1 MPQSFSFDLD
11 LSAISGFL
19 KQSLPSIELNKAFG
33 SLTYERSGNTVGI
46 DLSLNLESN
55 LGSINL
61 GPWNFDFN
69 PTYLDYPAEPTPKI
83 DQIIAFGDSLSDTG
97 TLFQLTGGLVPPSPP
112 YFEGRFSNGPIW
124 IDYLA
129 DRFGLDDTAAQSFAV
144 GGAKAGR
151 DNISTEQF
159 GLPASLNLPGTL
171 DEIDAFTTQASPVAD
186 SNTLFVLWAGG
197 NDLLNLPS
205 DPNQAFAG
213 IVNAVADVSKGI
225 IELAQVGAE
234 QILVP
239 NSIDLGLAPFP
250 RRNGL
255 AEQATTASVIFNRLL
270 DGVIPFLERGLG
282 INVIEVDLFSVSQR
296 VAANPGEFGFTNV
309 TDPLIEQTT
318 PVNPDEFF
326 WWDQIHP
333 TTRTH
338 QIVADLFEASVAQST
353 PPNGSSTLFSAD
365 RLLKNAKAG
374 LENLL
379 PAANSKS
386 LVPDSGLT
394 V

>member
-19 KQSLPSIELNKAFG
+19 KQSVPSIELSKAFG
-33 SLTYERSGNTVGI
+33 SLTYERSGNTVDI

-55 LGSINL
+55 LGPINL
-61 GPWNFDFN
+61 GSWNFDFN

-97 TLFQLTGGLVPPSPP
+97 TLFQITGGLVPPSPP
-112 YFEGRFSNGPIW
+112 YFEGRLSNGPIW

-129 DRFGLDDTAAQSFAV
+129 DRFGLDDSATQSFAV

-151 DNISTEQF
+151 DNISTELF
-159 GLPASLNLPGTL
+159 GLPESLNLSGTL
-171 DEIDAFTTQASPVAD
+171 DQIDAFTAQARPVAD
-186 SNTLFVLWAGG
+186 SNTLFVVWAGG

-213 IVNAVADVSKGI
+213 IVDAVANLSKGI
-225 IELAQVGAE
+225 IGLAQVGAE

-255 AEQATTASVIFNRLL
+255 AEQATTASVVFNQLL
-270 DGVIPFLERGLG
+270 DRVIPFLERGLG

-318 PVNPDEFF
+318 PVNPDGFF

-333 TTRTH
+333 TTRIH
-338 QIVADLFEASVAQST
+338 EIVADLFEAAIPQST
-353 PPNGSSTLFSAD
+353 PVNGSSTLFSVD
-365 RLLKNAKAG
+365 RLLKNAKAE

-386 LVPDSGLT
+386 LIPDSGLT